1 MTTTLQ
7 SQRRTEIYKKYVI
20 ARIEKPV
27 YKFYLF
33 FFLNDTPPTEISPL
47 PQHDPLPIKKR
58 ERPRKRS
65 PKNKKTTATDS
76 TLTTAC
82 LASCQKLLTQIENTK
97 DNIVAEFRH
106 LLEAHEQ
113 L

>member
-1 MTTTLQ
+1 MKMSAQ
-7 SQRRTEIYKKYVI
+7 IQ
-20 ARIEKPV
+20 
-27 YKFYLF
+27 
-33 FFLNDTPPTEISPL
+33 
-47 PQHDPLPIKKR
+47 
-58 ERPRKRS
+58 
-65 PKNKKTTATDS
+65 KNTATDS

-113 L
+113 LLRLALTEAEALAWQTEYPHLVFPILATEKAQAVAAWHARQQSMQQTNSRQGVAA